1 VSTPSLPQ
9 TNAALRARLDDLLG
23 EYERLR
29 HQASTAQQRMR
40 ALTGSARSSDG
51 AVTVGVDS
59 RSRLT
64 ALEIDPKAYRRL
76 SPSQLA
82 AEVQRLYDQASAD
95 VTRQAA
101 EVMAPFLPTGT
112 SYQRLVNGEADPAD
126 LLADRPLSDD
136 TYDAWRARFSGQSTV
151 DPS

>member
-1 VSTPSLPQ
+1 QGAKPPVVAERGRERVGRGGRRAGPSPVTTPSLPQ
-9 TNAALRARLDDLLG
+9 TNAALRARLEDLLG

-29 HQASTAQQRMR
+29 HQAGAAQQRMR

-64 ALEIDPKAYRRL
+64 TLDIDAKAYRRL

-82 AEVQRLYDQASAD
+82 AEIQRLYEQASAD
-95 VTRQAA
+95 VTRRAA
-101 EVMAPFLPTGT
+101 EVMAPFLPAG
-112 SYQRLVNGEADPAD
+112 A
-126 LLADRPLSDD
+126 
-136 TYDAWRARFSGQSTV
+136 
-151 DPS
+151 